1 MEQLK
6 SVCFSVC
13 NSLNIS
19 ESTASE
25 WITRIMAQFSEENRF
40 YHNVEMLEKKMELI
54 EELSVSNEAL
64 RNSLALASVFQYF
77 HFDGKRDHKEENCDE
92 FRLFVDQAGIK
103 DVSDLAE

>member
-6 SVCFSVC
+6 SVTFSVL

-19 ESTASE
+19 DLSIASE
-25 WITRIMAQFSEENRF
+25 WISRIMEMYSEKNRY

-54 EELSVSNEAL
+54 EELSVSNEL

-77 HFDGKRDHKEENCDE
+77 HFDGKSDHKEENCEE

-103 DVSDLAE
+103 DVS

>member
-6 SVCFSVC
+6 SVTLSVC

-19 ESTASE
+19 EKIASE
-25 WITRIMAQFSEENRF
+25 WISRIMEKYSDENRF

-64 RNSLALASVFQYF
+64 RNSLALGSVFQYF
-77 HFDGKRDHKEENCDE
+77 HFDGKRDHKQENCDE
-92 FRLFVDQAGIK
+92 FGLFAEQAGIK
-103 DVSDLAE
+103 DVS

>member
-6 SVCFSVC
+6 SVTLSVLI
-13 NSLNIS
+13 SLNIS
-19 ESTASE
+19 EKIASE
-25 WITRIMAQFSEENRF
+25 WIQRIMAQYSEKNRY

-64 RNSLALASVFQYF
+64 KNSLALASVFQYF
-77 HFDGKRDHKEENCDE
+77 HFDGKSDHKEENCNE

-103 DVSDLAE
+103 DVR